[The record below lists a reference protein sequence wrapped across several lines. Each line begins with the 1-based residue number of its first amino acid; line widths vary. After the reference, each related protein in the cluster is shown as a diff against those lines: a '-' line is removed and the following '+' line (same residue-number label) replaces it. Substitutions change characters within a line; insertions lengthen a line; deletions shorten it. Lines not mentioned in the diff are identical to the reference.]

1 MDGKIGVLCLLGCV
15 LLAKPAAAAPLTL
28 VDQGQTRVCVV
39 VPARAI
45 PPKGAAPDPAFED
58 HRLAAKDLADY
69 LGKMSG
75 AAVPVGDKPAAGLV
89 PIYVGAAPE
98 KAPLGKKSDFGD
110 AYLIDVRADRVVLD
124 GESAHAIH

>member
-1 MDGKIGVLCLLGCV
+1 MARNVAALGLLVCV
-15 LLAKPAAAAPLTL
+15 LLAKPAAAGPLTL

-45 PPKGAAPDPAFED
+45 PPKGAVPDPAFEH

-98 KAPLGKKSDFGD
+98 KVPLGKKSDFGD
-110 AYLIDVRADRVVLD
+110 A
-124 GESAHAIH
+124 